1 MAKLPR
7 ICEHPTAGKLIEGL
21 GGEFAVVENPD
32 FIHPPYELY
41 PLAPKAAPPLGEL
54 LAVALDMDG
63 TTTTTETLCLHSLE
77 TMVRR
82 MNGWETPDQW
92 PGFADG
98 TDHPHIIGNST
109 TRHVEYLIDKY
120 GEGLEK
126 RTYLA
131 HLIAATWWT
140 IASGRDEG
148 RRAEAHETLNL
159 LGLGTLAREEACR
172 RLLETPGLSLDG
184 IQALSP
190 QLADQY
196 LDRFQAEAKIDLVRG
211 GIEIYYARY
220 HQLLEEIALGR
231 GHELAGEVMG
241 RAGARLIE
249 PMPGVALFMT
259 AIKGWL
265 SPEEAA
271 RLLDQE
277 GSLGDWGAVEGERRE
292 RFLRAVGQFQKRPL
306 KVAIVTSSIRHEAK
320 IVLGELFEAVR
331 GQIADWPLEPKRKN
345 LIQEELS
352 GPETYYD
359 AMVTASDSSEIRLKP
374 HRDLYSIALHRL
386 GLRPDQF
393 GMVLGLEDSESG
405 IIAQRAAGIGLTV
418 AVPFAQTRGHRFKA
432 AARVCEGGLPEV
444 MFEEGFFLDV

>member
-7 ICEHPTAGKLIEGL
+7 ICERPTAGELIERL

-54 LAVALDMDG
+54 RAVALDMDG

-92 PGFADG
+92 PGFANG
-98 TDHPHIIGNST
+98 ADHPHIIGNST

-126 RTYLA
+126 QTYLT
-131 HLIAATWWT
+131 HLIAATMWT

-148 RRAEAHETLNL
+148 RRAEAHETLKL
-159 LGLGTLAREEACR
+159 LGLGTLLQEEACGP
-172 RLLETPGLSLDG
+172 LMDTPGIPLVG
-184 IQALSP
+184 IQAVCP

-196 LDRFQAEAKIDLVRG
+196 FDRFKADAKTDLVRG

-220 HQLLEEIALGR
+220 HQLLEQIDLGR
-231 GHELAGEVMG
+231 GHELAGEIMG

-249 PMPGVALFMT
+249 PMPGAALFMT

-265 SPEEAA
+265 SSEEAA
-271 RLLDQE
+271 RLLDQ
-277 GSLGDWGAVEGERRE
+277 GDSLGDWGAVEGGRRE
-292 RFLRAVGQFQKRPL
+292 RFLRAVGRFRQRPL
-306 KVAIVTSSIRHEAK
+306 KAAIVTSSIRHEAE
-320 IVLGELFEAVR
+320 IVLGELFEVIR
-331 GQIADWPLEPKRKN
+331 GQIADWPLDPRRKN

-393 GMVLGLEDSESG
+393 PMVLGLEDSESG

-418 AVPFAQTRGHRFKA
+418 AVPFAQTRGHRFEA
-432 AARVCEGGLPEV
+432 AARVCRR
-444 MFEEGFFLDV
+444 